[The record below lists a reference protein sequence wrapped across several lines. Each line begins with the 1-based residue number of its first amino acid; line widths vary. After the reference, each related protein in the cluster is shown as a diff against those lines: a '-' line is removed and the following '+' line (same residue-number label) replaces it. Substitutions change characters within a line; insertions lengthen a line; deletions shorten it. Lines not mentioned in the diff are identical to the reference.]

1 MRQQLI
7 SKPEPVSAPAPVSKE
22 DLERLRE
29 MASDFDCLIDE
40 DFQLLA
46 GITTAIWKS

>member
-7 SKPEPVSAPAPVSKE
+7 SKPEPASAPVSKE

-46 GITTAIWKS
+46 GITTAIGKS